1 MNTNHIEWEVE
12 KILKKKYLEDGT
24 SMYKVKWVGSDITTW
39 EEKKELVCPLSVSAN
54 LSRTW

>member
-1 MNTNHIEWEVE
+1 MSVRVLIADHIEWEVE

-39 EEKKELVCPLSVSAN
+39 EEKRDLV
-54 LSRTW
+54 